1 MANSKNFAGIDGFR
15 IVAAILVI
23 AIHIG
28 PFSAWNPDIDYLF
41 SYCLAR
47 VAVPFFLM
55 TTGYFVLAPSE
66 KGDVIDSARL
76 FRYLRRIGIL
86 YGIAILVYLPV
97 RLYAKNLPTSPW
109 AIVQDLIFDGTFY
122 HLWYFP
128 ALITGC
134 LILCLLVKKLGIK
147 QTGVCVVILYLIGL
161 LGDSYFGLVESL
173 PPLRAF
179 YYGVFAVST
188 YTRNGLFYVPL
199 FLYLGMRQKERTPR
213 RRVSDTLPALFLFL
227 FLLLVEGFVTY
238 RLKWQRHNSMYL
250 SLIPCSIYLFEFV
263 RSIPGQVPKSF
274 RTASSWMYLIHP
286 LVIVAVRGVAKQ
298 TSAADIFVGNSL
310 VHFLTVT
317 IVSAVSAI
325 PMIWLFKRKEIN
337 HVRKRAR
344 LD

>member
-28 PFSAWNPDIDYLF
+28 PFSGWNPDIDYLF

-55 TTGYFVLAPSE
+55 TTGYFILAPSG
-66 KGDVIDSARL
+66 KGDSKDSARL

-97 RLYAKNLPTSPW
+97 RLYAKNLPKSPW
-109 AIVQDLIFDGTFY
+109 AIVQDLIFHGTFY

-134 LILCLLVKKLGIK
+134 LLLRFLIKKWGRK
-147 QTGVCVVILYLIGL
+147 RTGVCVMILYLIGL
-161 LGDSYFGLVESL
+161 LGDSYFGLAELIS
-173 PPLRAF
+173 PLRTF

-188 YTRNGLFYVPL
+188 YTRNGVFYVPL
-199 FLYLGMRQKERTPR
+199 FLYLGMRQKERPPR
-213 RRVSDTLPALFLFL
+213 SRVSDTLPAFFLFL

-250 SLIPCSIYLFEFV
+250 FLVPCSIYLFELV

-274 RTASSWMYLIHP
+274 RTASLWMYLIHP

-298 TSAADIFVGNSL
+298 TSTTDILVGNPL
-310 VHFLTVT
+310 AHFGAVT
-317 IVSAVSAI
+317 LVSAVSAI
-325 PMIWLFKRKEIN
+325 PVIWLLRRKETN